1 MCVGMVDA
9 AGRGGDVMAE
19 LPNPV
24 MLWRNIATVARCKV
38 LDALMAV
45 ERYVSERYRRP
56 GPRDN

>member
-1 MCVGMVDA
+1 
-9 AGRGGDVMAE
+9 MAE
-19 LPNPV
+19 LPNPI
-24 MLWRNIATVARCKV
+24 MLWRNLATVARCKV